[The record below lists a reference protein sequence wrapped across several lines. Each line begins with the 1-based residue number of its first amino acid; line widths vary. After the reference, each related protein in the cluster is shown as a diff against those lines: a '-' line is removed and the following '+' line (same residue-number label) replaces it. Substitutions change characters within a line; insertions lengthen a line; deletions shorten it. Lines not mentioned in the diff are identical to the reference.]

1 MINQITPEQETMITV
16 ILNKWQIVKQDPMN
30 KTSLLDAQIQRAY
43 LILQKKV
50 PKNIKVCSINESLNA
65 MTKQVKLDVKIN
77 DIVEDLEERIYQQ
90 FRKELVTGLTIK
102 EVTQLVDELGR
113 LLAEDAYS
121 KVKKLQQYAV
131 PTNLIQLL
139 GKRLENYLEIQIE
152 SALKEQLK
160 KQLLVSDFILIS
172 ANQIKARILGTIL
185 TRLDDKAGG
194 FLTGNLG
201 RGLKA
206 ELMNKLEKHF
216 ESALY
221 SNNQNEQHL
230 YYQYPAFLDY
240 CFTVLKC
247 QYDPETWQIFQS
259 LMNQSNWMFIVGDD
273 CIIVDG
279 LLPEVGEEKK
289 SKKDDREFYKKHY
302 QEQIV
307 TTKNNA
313 FSVLGLIWE
322 VIQGCCMI
330 LVQTAIS
337 IFKQIKEKIFK
348 K

>member
-1 MINQITPEQETMITV
+1 MINQITSEQEKMIPV
-16 ILNKWQIVKQDPMN
+16 ILNKWQIVKQDPIN
-30 KTSLLDAQIQRAY
+30 KTSLLDAQIQRSY
-43 LILQKKV
+43 LILQKKI
-50 PKNIKVCSINESLNA
+50 PKNIKICSINESLNA

-77 DIVEDLEERIYQQ
+77 DIVEDIEDRIYQQ
-90 FRKELVTGLTIK
+90 FRQQLVTGLTIK
-102 EVTQLVDELGR
+102 EVTQLVGEVGK
-113 LLAEDAYS
+113 LLADDAYG

-131 PTNLIQLL
+131 PTNLIQVL

-152 SALKEQLK
+152 SELKERLK
-160 KQLLVSDFILIS
+160 QELLVSDFILIS

-185 TRLDDKAGG
+185 SRLDDKAGG

-201 RGLKA
+201 RSLKA
-206 ELMNKLEKHF
+206 EFMKKLETNF
-216 ESALY
+216 EKALS

-247 QYDPETWQIFQS
+247 QYDPETWQIFQE
-259 LMNQSNWMFIVGDD
+259 LITQSNWMFMVGDD
-273 CIIVDG
+273 CIIIDG
-279 LLPEVGEEKK
+279 LLPEVVEKK

-302 QEQIV
+302 QEQI
-307 TTKNNA
+307 TKTKNNTL
-313 FSVLGLIWE
+313 SLLGLIWE
-322 VIQGCCMI
+322 VIQGCFMI

-337 IFKQIKEKIFK
+337 IFQQIKEKIFK